1 MVIDG
6 LSCFGPAFLHFT
18 SLKTQQYFG
27 RILVSVKTELV
38 PSEIE
43 NTKTLQIKTVSNP
56 VNVRK
61 YSLIVKFLLN
71 K

>member
-6 LSCFGPAFLHFT
+6 LSCFGPAFIHFT

-43 NTKTLQIKTVSNP
+43 SIKTLKIKTVSNP
-56 VNVRK
+56 INVRK
-61 YSLIVKFLLN
+61 YLLIVKFLFN